1 MFIPLI
7 IAISYC
13 LGFFLESMLGFGGG
27 LIAYAILGFFIDVKQ
42 IVLAGLYIGTCASAY
57 IAISDWQSFDGKNF
71 FSKLPICLAGTI
83 IGTFIFGYINAGSL
97 AFWLGVLLIFLSLK
111 ITFFD
116 KIKLP
121 RIFEAKLLLIGGIA
135 HGMFGM
141 GGPFVV
147 NALKDNF
154 KNKSHL
160 RTTMAVFFVFF
171 NIIRFT
177 QLSITGNLDWHLIDS
192 IWWAVIPVFMAIKL
206 GHIFHLKISEA
217 QFKKMIA
224 LITICSGIKFLI
236 N

>member
-1 MFIPLI
+1 MIPII
-7 IAISYC
+7 IAISYT

-42 IVLAGLYIGTCASAY
+42 IVLVGLYIGTCASAY

-71 FSKLPICLAGTI
+71 FSKIPICLLGTI
-83 IGTFIFGYINAGSL
+83 IGTFVFGYVNTGSL

-111 ITFFD
+111 IAFFD
-116 KIKLP
+116 NIKLP

-177 QLSITGNLDWHLIDS
+177 QLSITGHLDWSLIGT
-192 IWWAVIPVFMAIKL
+192 IWWAVIPVFIAIKL
-206 GHIFHLKISEA
+206 GHIFHLKISEE

-224 LITICSGIKFLI
+224 VITICAGIKFLI

>member
-1 MFIPLI
+1 MIPII

-13 LGFFLESMLGFGGG
+13 LGLFVESIIGFGGG
-27 LIAYAILGFFIDVKQ
+27 LIAYAILGFFIDVKH

-57 IAISDWQSFDGKNF
+57 IAISDIKSFDGKNF
-71 FSKLPICLAGTI
+71 FTKVPICLIGTI
-83 IGTFIFGYINAGSL
+83 LGTFLFGYINPNAL

-111 ITFFD
+111 IVFFD
-116 KIKLP
+116 NIKLP
-121 RIFEAKLLLIGGIA
+121 KIFQNKLLFIGGIA

-171 NIIRFT
+171 NIIRFA
-177 QLSITGNLDWHLIDS
+177 QLEISGHLDWNLIGS
-192 IWWAVIPVFMAIKL
+192 IWWAIIPVFIAIRF
-206 GHIFHLKISEA
+206 GHIFHLKISEEW
-217 QFKKMIA
+217 FKKMIA
-224 LITICSGIKFLI
+224 ILTICSGIKFLI

>member
-1 MFIPLI
+1 MIPII
-7 IAISYC
+7 IAISYA

-42 IVLAGLYIGTCASAY
+42 IVLVGLYIGTCASGY
-57 IAISDWQSFDGKNF
+57 IAISDWKSFDGKNF
-71 FSKLPICLAGTI
+71 FSKIPICLLGTI
-83 IGTFIFGYINAGSL
+83 IGTFVFGYVNAGAL

-116 KIKLP
+116 NIKLP
-121 RIFEAKLLLIGGIA
+121 RIFQTKLLLIGGIA

-147 NALKDNF
+147 NALNDNF

-177 QLSITGNLDWHLIDS
+177 QLSITGNLDWHLISS
-192 IWWAVIPVFMAIKL
+192 IWWAVIPVFIAIKL
-206 GHIFHLKISEA
+206 GHIFHLKISEEH
-217 QFKKMIA
+217 FKKMIA
-224 LITICSGIKFLI
+224 VITICSGIKFLI